1 MQILSENDFENSLID
16 ILVEEMEY
24 EYKKGADLREEYSSM
39 NDYNS
44 VVIKEIFEYYLKKI
58 NKNADKEAIEET
70 VKKIINLESLDFI
83 EKNKF
88 FQNALSYGIYISYF
102 ADGKEKNAY
111 INLIDYKNKNNNN
124 FLVVNQLTIED
135 KTVKRP
141 DIIIYVNGLPLVV
154 MELKNALNE
163 DITIENAYKQ
173 IRNYIKNDIPS
184 LFEYNAFLVISDM
197 INAKVGTITSDESR
211 FISWKKEDKEK
222 ETIKENASLD
232 LQYKTL
238 IKGMFEKSR
247 FLDIVHYFLFFVYDP
262 QKKNYNKILTSYH

>member
-16 ILVEEMEY
+16 ILIEEMEY

-102 ADGKEKNAY
+102 AD
-111 INLIDYKNKNNNN
+111 
-124 FLVVNQLTIED
+124 
-135 KTVKRP
+135 
-141 DIIIYVNGLPLVV
+141 
-154 MELKNALNE
+154 
-163 DITIENAYKQ
+163 
-173 IRNYIKNDIPS
+173 
-184 LFEYNAFLVISDM
+184 
-197 INAKVGTITSDESR
+197 
-211 FISWKKEDKEK
+211 
-222 ETIKENASLD
+222 
-232 LQYKTL
+232 
-238 IKGMFEKSR
+238 
-247 FLDIVHYFLFFVYDP
+247 
-262 QKKNYNKILTSYH
+262 

>member
-1 MQILSENDFENSLID
+1 MQILSESDFENSLID

-111 INLIDYKNKNNNN
+111 INLIDYKDKNNNN
-124 FLVVNQLTIED
+124 FLVVNQLTIE
-135 KTVKRP
+135 
-141 DIIIYVNGLPLVV
+141 
-154 MELKNALNE
+154 
-163 DITIENAYKQ
+163 
-173 IRNYIKNDIPS
+173 
-184 LFEYNAFLVISDM
+184 
-197 INAKVGTITSDESR
+197 
-211 FISWKKEDKEK
+211 
-222 ETIKENASLD
+222 
-232 LQYKTL
+232 
-238 IKGMFEKSR
+238 
-247 FLDIVHYFLFFVYDP
+247 
-262 QKKNYNKILTSYH
+262 